1 MNLLPFFKNRLP
13 AQLVFIFAF
22 VLPVFI
28 VAVPLVIL
36 PVQKVVD
43 STSLRMRNMRAAAG
57 GSGGAAPTR
66 EMAEQMDALRLE
78 ETYANLLLDLAK
90 KDSVMLAIN
99 LRDSLVNLL
108 IKGVPVR
115 KCRVS
120 SFRMSQAIPHV
131 ARLDSLHTWLYPPF
145 QLLSESA
152 TIPKAPIRIMDA
164 PKDTIEAEA
173 MAGQEIPIEN
183 NDVHF
188 TLEFNRN
195 LTVRIEQE
203 QPPSSSSEFKKK
215 FAFDMER
222 IFAEARTTIRNLKRK
237 NLPDHKLWI
246 EVVVSREDAKAI
258 YRAIPTR
265 LQMALFLPDAD

>member
-1 MNLLPFFKNRLP
+1 MNLLPFFKNRLG
-13 AQLVFIFAF
+13 AQLIFIFAF
-22 VLPVFI
+22 LLPVLI

-43 STSLRMRNMRAAAG
+43 STSLRMRNIRAAAG
-57 GSGGAAPTR
+57 GPGGAAPTR

-115 KCRVS
+115 KCRIS

-145 QLLSESA
+145 QLLNESA

-188 TLEFNRN
+188 TMQFNRN

-237 NLPDHKLWI
+237 RLPEHKLWI

-258 YRAIPTR
+258 YRAIPVK
-265 LQMALFLPDAD
+265 LQMALFLPEAG

>member
-1 MNLLPFFKNRLP
+1 MNLLPFYKNRLP

-22 VLPVFI
+22 LLPVLI

-57 GSGGAAPTR
+57 GSAGAAPTR

-78 ETYANLLLDLAK
+78 ETYTNLLLDLAK
-90 KDSVMLAIN
+90 KDSVMLAVN

-115 KCRVS
+115 KCQIS

-173 MAGQEIPIEN
+173 MAGQDIPIEN

-188 TLEFNRN
+188 TLQFNRN

-203 QPPSSSSEFKKK
+203 QPPSSHSEFKKK

-222 IFAEARTTIRNLKRK
+222 IFAEARLTIRNLKRK
-237 NLPDHKLWI
+237 SLPEHKLWI

>member
-1 MNLLPFFKNRLP
+1 MP
-13 AQLVFIFAF
+13 
-22 VLPVFI
+22 
-28 VAVPLVIL
+28 
-36 PVQKVVD
+36 
-43 STSLRMRNMRAAAG
+43 
-57 GSGGAAPTR
+57 
-66 EMAEQMDALRLE
+66 
-78 ETYANLLLDLAK
+78 
-90 KDSVMLAIN
+90 
-99 LRDSLVNLL
+99 
-108 IKGVPVR
+108 
-115 KCRVS
+115 VS

-188 TLEFNRN
+188 TLEFSRN

>member
-1 MNLLPFFKNRLP
+1 MNLLPFFKNRVP

-22 VLPVFI
+22 VLPVLI

>member
-1 MNLLPFFKNRLP
+1 LNLLPFFKNRLP

>member
-1 MNLLPFFKNRLP
+1 LNLLPFFKNRVP

-22 VLPVFI
+22 VLPVLI

>member
-22 VLPVFI
+22 VLPVLI

-164 PKDTIEAEA
+164 PKDTIEAKA

>member
-22 VLPVFI
+22 VLPVLI

-173 MAGQEIPIEN
+173 IAGQEIPIEN

>member
-22 VLPVFI
+22 VLPVLI

-188 TLEFNRN
+188 TLEFSRN

>member
-1 MNLLPFFKNRLP
+1 LNLLPFFKNRLP

-22 VLPVFI
+22 VLPVLI